1 MKTAARLLTVLILP
15 LVMTG
20 CFLAPGNFGSTLDI
34 RKDGTFTYAYKGE
47 IIFQTPDEFDKK
59 PMDEAWKDENA
70 VCYGPLPGKKQKAVT
85 AAQAAAEAAED
96 AAKAASGDENRAC
109 TKEEIAEQKA
119 EWEDSQKAS
128 VERKKKDSE
137 QFAAIFGFSPN
148 DDAANQKF
156 AAQLMK
162 FEGWKS
168 VTYRGKGVFDVDYQ
182 ITAKLGYDYV
192 FPSFPQGSFI
202 IPFVQIRKREGGGA
216 LVSGTGLIGGGLR
229 GLAAQAKMLG
239 AGDAKDVPQATRT
252 NGTFTITTDGEIL
265 TNNTEDGPKPSPRGK
280 QLVWTIDPKSEKAP
294 EALIKL
300 Q

>member
-1 MKTAARLLTVLILP
+1 MKLPARLLAILILP

-20 CFLAPGNFGSTLDI
+20 CFLAPGNFVSNLDI
-34 RKDGTFTYAYKGE
+34 RKDGTFTYSYKGE
-47 IIFQTPDEFDKK
+47 IIFQSPDEFDKK
-59 PMDEAWKDENA
+59 PSEEAWKDENA
-70 VCYGPLPGKKQKAVT
+70 SCYGPMPGKKQ
-85 AAQAAAEAAED
+85 D
-96 AAKAASGDENRAC
+96 ASASGDESRAC

-119 EWEDSQKAS
+119 EWEQSQKAS

-162 FEGWKS
+162 YEGWKS

-182 ITAKLGYDYV
+182 ITAKLGYDYI

-202 IPFVQIRKREGGGA
+202 IPFVQIRKREQGGA

-239 AGDAKDVPQATRT
+239 AGDAKDIPQSNRT
-252 NGTFTITTDGEIL
+252 NGTFTVTTDGEIL
-265 TNNTEDGPKPSPRGK
+265 TNNTEDGPKASPRGK
-280 QLVWTIDPKSEKAP
+280 QLVWTVDPKSEKAP

>member
-1 MKTAARLLTVLILP
+1 MKTAARLLAILILP

-70 VCYGPLPGKKQKAVT
+70 VCYGPLPGKKQ
-85 AAQAAAEAAED
+85 D
-96 AAKAASGDENRAC
+96 DPASGDENRAC
-109 TKEEIAEQKA
+109 TKEEIAQQKA
-119 EWEDSQKAS
+119 EWEESQKAS

>member
-1 MKTAARLLTVLILP
+1 MKTAARLIAILILP

-70 VCYGPLPGKKQKAVT
+70 VCYGPPPGKKQ
-85 AAQAAAEAAED
+85 D
-96 AAKAASGDENRAC
+96 DSSSGDESRAC
-109 TKEEIAEQKA
+109 TKEEIAQQKA
-119 EWEDSQKAS
+119 EWEESQKSS

-265 TNNTEDGPKPSPRGK
+265 TNNTEEGPKASPRGK